1 MRIVALAAV
10 VATLAAPATAG
21 GAEYF
26 KGDASA
32 GAGVIT
38 SGHTIQRLEL
48 YCSGPGTTDTSFSND
63 FAFSVR
69 DVVTLGKK
77 GKFSYS
83 GYAYRYGNEH
93 KPSGIHKVTLS
104 GRVTS
109 TSARIDWSLPGCGKG
124 TSVAPVQR

>member
-1 MRIVALAAV
+1 MRIVAVAAV
-10 VATLAAPATAG
+10 LATLAVPATAEA
-21 GAEYF
+21 AEYF

-32 GAGVIT
+32 GARVIT

-69 DVVTLGKK
+69 EVVTLGSK

-83 GYAYRYGNEH
+83 GDAYRYGNEH
-93 KPSGIHKVTLS
+93 QPSGIHKVKLS
-104 GRVTS
+104 GRVSS
-109 TSARIDWSLPGCGKG
+109 TTARIDWSLPGCSKG

>member
-10 VATLAAPATAG
+10 VATLAVPATAG
-21 GAEYF
+21 AAEYF

-32 GAGVIT
+32 GARVIT

-83 GYAYRYGNEH
+83 GYAYRYGNERQ
-93 KPSGIHKVTLS
+93 PRGQVKVKIS

-109 TSARIDWSLPGCGKG
+109 TAARMKWSLPGCRHG
-124 TSVAPVQR
+124 TVTARRQ